1 MLFVVTLILLSLSII
16 AISIKVI
23 LKKNG
28 KFSGTC
34 ASASP
39 FLSKNS
45 EPCGICGKLPDE
57 KECKES
63 KLNLNWKLA
72 EIKNIQDQISL
83 AKKNDQNAYSYLL
96 ETFWDDVYNFQLK
109 RTQNEINAEDIAIE
123 SFAKAFE
130 KIDSYDNKYSFK
142 TWLITISKN
151 IHIDKIRKNKN
162 RFNLLELDNQ
172 KDIIES
178 SPSPEDNLINEQKLI
193 NVKSKI
199 KLLKPLYRKTIELKY
214 FNDLTHKEIA
224 KKLNQPINNI
234 KIRVLRAKKILA
246 EIIKEPWIFH

>member
-1 MLFVVTLILLSLSII
+1 M
-16 AISIKVI
+16 
-23 LKKNG
+23 
-28 KFSGTC
+28 
-34 ASASP
+34 
-39 FLSKNS
+39 
-45 EPCGICGKLPDE
+45 
-57 KECKES
+57 
-63 KLNLNWKLA
+63 A

-96 ETFWDDVYNFQLK
+96 ETFWNDVYNFQLK

-246 EIIKEPWIFH
+246 EIIKEP

>member
-1 MLFVVTLILLSLSII
+1 M
-16 AISIKVI
+16 
-23 LKKNG
+23 
-28 KFSGTC
+28 
-34 ASASP
+34 
-39 FLSKNS
+39 
-45 EPCGICGKLPDE
+45 
-57 KECKES
+57 
-63 KLNLNWKLA
+63 A

-199 KLLKPLYRKTIELKY
+199 KSLKPLYRKTIELKY

-246 EIIKEPWIFH
+246 EIIKEP